1 MIRLLGLLALLGL
14 LRLFGGPL
22 RLLGLLRLLRIRG
35 TTLRNRHGGGIV
47 QIGFF
52 RLVWRNR
59 IDLFLQQ
66 TQFLIHRH
74 TAGGPL
80 GRTRHVLADRLQHML
95 AERFGRLDDLGLLLR
110 SRIVHQW

>member
-1 MIRLLGLLALLGL
+1 MIRLLGLLA
-14 LRLFGGPL
+14 
-22 RLLGLLRLLRIRG
+22 LLGLLRLLRIRG

-80 GRTRHVLADRLQHML
+80 GRTRHVLAD
-95 AERFGRLDDLGLLLR
+95 ASDASTILDFFSGVG
-110 SRIVHQW
+110 SFISGESISS

>member
-14 LRLFGGPL
+14 LRL
-22 RLLGLLRLLRIRG
+22 LRIHG

>member
-1 MIRLLGLLALLGL
+1 MIRLLGLLA
-14 LRLFGGPL
+14 
-22 RLLGLLRLLRIRG
+22 LLGLLRLLRIRG

-66 TQFLIHRH
+66 TQFLIIGTRLVD
-74 TAGGPL
+74 PL
-80 GRTRHVLADRLQHML
+80 AARGMCSPIGCSTCSPNASD
-95 AERFGRLDDLGLLLR
+95 ASTILDFFSGVG
-110 SRIVHQW
+110 SFISGESISS